1 MSSVTIK
8 MSQNQQS
15 SSIAPEEIKS
25 AISRETAKAKANNF
39 ARLRNLSGS
48 FSKTR
53 ASHNRKV
60 NFDMSTNQVYDLP
73 PIEEA
78 ARDKLFLSYKDKVSM
93 ADDVEE
99 TCYRFHDCDTKHPY
113 LQHLDRVWEE
123 CDAAS
128 STAAGLALSEE
139 DLLAL
144 VDTKGR
150 GMEKKLIAD
159 MKRNRDAIVKQVLES
174 QKTFKNLPVGS
185 DQRAKLLKNKYK
197 KLTTQSKV
205 FAMTM
210 AQGDNLVSA
219 ASQHKVSI
227 VATSA

>member
-1 MSSVTIK
+1 MTYTTTK
-8 MSQNQQS
+8 MSPNQQS
-15 SSIAPEEIKS
+15 SSSPPEEIKS

-39 ARLRNLSGS
+39 ARLRTLSGS
-48 FSKTR
+48 FSKNR

-60 NFDMSTNQVYDLP
+60 NFDMTINQVYDLP
-73 PIEEA
+73 PVEEA
-78 ARDKLFLSYKDKVSM
+78 ARDRLFLSYKDKVSM

-99 TCYRFHDCDTKHPY
+99 TCYRFHDCDTQHPY
-113 LQHLDRVWEE
+113 LRHLDRVWGE
-123 CDAAS
+123 CDSAS
-128 STAAGLALSEE
+128 STSAALALTDE

-210 AQGDNLVSA
+210 AKGDTLVSS
-219 ASQHKVSI
+219 SQHKVSI
-227 VATSA
+227 AATSA